1 MASEDAEVER
11 SDILTHLMAKDG
23 QQPRDE
29 PEIAANIGQQL
40 QHMGLTTW
48 SISIHRRLRDALVRL
63 APQSVLEVG
72 ASIGHR
78 TAWLLDAF
86 EREQVPKH
94 LTLVE
99 QGAKFGVILHRLVTR
114 YDALNWTDIVVGE
127 PLQLAADHAAWSIA
141 TTISTELSETKFQS
155 SYDAIIIDGP
165 SPNRAELVKTYL
177 PMLSANGVLF
187 TKEPDMPTGEVD
199 SDDEQGMALVNGF
212 NAWMDLIRQTQVT
225 HHVAFMPLFGGTLV
239 AWLPMS

>member
-199 SDDEQGMALVNGF
+199 ADDEQGMALVNGF